1 MVEDHVGVLQVE
13 YRHCNCFGVKMYH
26 GLRTEGQRNG
36 RTEGQRDGSHLIAIA
51 QHNLKVKS

>member
-36 RTEGQRDGSHLIAIA
+36 QKEGQRDGRKDSG
-51 QHNLKVKS
+51 VEE